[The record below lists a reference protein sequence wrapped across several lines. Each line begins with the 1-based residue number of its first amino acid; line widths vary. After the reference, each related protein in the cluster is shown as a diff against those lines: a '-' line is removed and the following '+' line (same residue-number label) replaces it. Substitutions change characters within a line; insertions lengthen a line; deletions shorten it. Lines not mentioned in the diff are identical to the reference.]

1 MPQKQETVLVID
13 DDVAMCGM
21 LTSYLSRHGWMVRSA
36 YSGEAGIDSAAQNA
50 CDLIIVDVMLPG
62 IDGFEVLRRLN
73 RINKIPVLL
82 LTARGE
88 DIDRIIGLE
97 MGADDY
103 LAKPFNPRELLARMK
118 AILRRS
124 GPRETVPMSQ
134 PPAATDFLVNEE
146 YREISYRNR
155 EVPLTDTEYLILAKL
170 LLAAP
175 KIILRD
181 ELFEHV
187 FGRVSRP
194 FDRSLDMHLSRLRR
208 KLSNLE
214 FFTGGIKTI
223 RSNGF
228 VFVSDSQH
236 RQPDDFQ

>member
-1 MPQKQETVLVID
+1 MPEKQETVLVID
-13 DDVAMCGM
+13 DDVEMCEM
-21 LTSYLSRHGWMVRSA
+21 LTSYLSRHGWIVQTA
-36 YSGEAGIDSAAQNA
+36 HSGEAGIDSAAQNA

-62 IDGFEVLRRLN
+62 IDGFDVLRRLN
-73 RINKIPVLL
+73 RINEVPVLL

-124 GPRETVPMSQ
+124 GPREAVPMSH
-134 PPAATDFLVNEE
+134 PPAATEFAVNEE

-155 EVPLTDTEYLILAKL
+155 EVPLTDTEYLIFAKL
-170 LLAAP
+170 LLSAP
-175 KIILRD
+175 KMILRD

-187 FGRVSRP
+187 FGRASRP

-214 FFTGGIKTI
+214 SFTGGIKTI

-228 VFVSDSQH
+228 VFVPDSQH
-236 RQPDDFQ
+236 RQQDDLQ